1 MREWLRL
8 LSFASYLNDN
18 VIVCFCENNMFTQH
32 ESKKKKGKKTC
43 NCTLFIP
50 KPNEGGTRLRTE
62 EKKKRNSFDDDNEN
76 NRVQCDQNCTLFSS
90 NAISCFAHDIARS
103 PNKC

>member
-1 MREWLRL
+1 MQLHTARTETERRRNA
-8 LSFASYLNDN
+8 F
-18 VIVCFCENNMFTQH
+18 ENSGKKN
-32 ESKKKKGKKTC
+32 KKKC
-43 NCTLFIP
+43 VH
-50 KPNEGGTRLRTE
+50 
-62 EKKKRNSFDDDNEN
+62 SFDDDDDDDN